1 MTHEE
6 RQMRWGGCLNARH
19 LGGFVT
25 ENGRVTSSAALVRS
39 DNLARLTL
47 EGRDALVA
55 DGVSTV
61 IDLRFRQELE
71 KEPNPFASP
80 DPDSSVTYHH
90 LPLMTTERAEAIAPV
105 RDAETTQE
113 AYRAT
118 LEGFQANIGEIM
130 KAIAGSASG
139 RIVMH
144 CSAGKDRT
152 GLIAALALRLVGVSR
167 QDIAEDYLMTNACLQ
182 TSHDQEL
189 ALIADPEE
197 RARKALDLRLSP
209 AFILETLDHVEQRYG
224 SVSGYLET
232 CGLDHETLE
241 RLRKR
246 LLD

>member
-1 MTHEE
+1 
-6 RQMRWGGCLNARH
+6 MRWDGCSNARH
-19 LGGFVT
+19 LGEFVT
-25 ENGRVTSSAALVRS
+25 EDGRVTSSAALVRS
-39 DNLARLTL
+39 DNLARLTI
-47 EGRDALVA
+47 EGKNALVA

-71 KEPNPFASP
+71 REANPFASP
-80 DPDSSVTYHH
+80 NPGSSIAYHH
-90 LPLMTTERAEAIAPV
+90 LPLMTTERAEAIALV

-130 KAIAGSASG
+130 TVIAGSAPG

-152 GLIAALALRLVGVSR
+152 GLIAALALRFVGASR
-167 QDIAEDYLMTNACLQ
+167 QDIAEDYLMTNTCLQ

-189 ALIADPEE
+189 AQIADPDE
-197 RARKALDLRLSP
+197 RARKALDLQLSP

-224 SVSGYLET
+224 SVGGYLET

-241 RLRKR
+241 RLRRR